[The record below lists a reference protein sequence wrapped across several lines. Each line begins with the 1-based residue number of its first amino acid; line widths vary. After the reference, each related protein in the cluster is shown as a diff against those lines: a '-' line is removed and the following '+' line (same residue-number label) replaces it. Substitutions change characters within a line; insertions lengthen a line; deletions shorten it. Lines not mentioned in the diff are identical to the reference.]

1 MICLEWTGKIACQ
14 KIREYER
21 QMRLNPSIVILISGN
36 YDVQQVNDYL
46 DAHNERRADCF
57 LKKPVE
63 FDEFCSTIYRLIYK
77 RGDLR
82 S

>member
-1 MICLEWTGKIACQ
+1 MENCHVK

-21 QMRLNPSIVILISGN
+21 QMRLKPAIIILISGN
-36 YDVQQVNDYL
+36 YEAQQVNDYL
-46 DAHNERRADCF
+46 DAHNERRADWF

-63 FDEFCSTIYRLIYK
+63 FDEFCSTVYRLFYK
-77 RGDLR
+77 RGDLK